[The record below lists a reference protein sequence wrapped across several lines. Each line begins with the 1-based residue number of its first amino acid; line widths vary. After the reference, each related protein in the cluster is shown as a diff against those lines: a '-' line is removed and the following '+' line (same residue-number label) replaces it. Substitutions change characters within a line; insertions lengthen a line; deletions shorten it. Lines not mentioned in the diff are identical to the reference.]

1 MRNFAK
7 SGHTAVASL
16 LLSKLLSQNDD
27 DDLNKLSP
35 FCSSRQQC
43 DQIFNL
49 LGNIRQ
55 NLTLLIG
62 SFTSHYLPT
71 HKLIRTQSV

>member
-43 DQIFNL
+43 DQI
-49 LGNIRQ
+49 
-55 NLTLLIG
+55 T
-62 SFTSHYLPT
+62 Y
-71 HKLIRTQSV
+71 